1 MLVAKVMGGYF
12 TCFIWPQ
19 RQESIGKQ
27 GIYRAEQGIY
37 RAEQGI
43 YRAKQGIYRAEQGIY
58 EK

>member
-43 YRAKQGIYRAEQGIY
+43 YRAEQGIY